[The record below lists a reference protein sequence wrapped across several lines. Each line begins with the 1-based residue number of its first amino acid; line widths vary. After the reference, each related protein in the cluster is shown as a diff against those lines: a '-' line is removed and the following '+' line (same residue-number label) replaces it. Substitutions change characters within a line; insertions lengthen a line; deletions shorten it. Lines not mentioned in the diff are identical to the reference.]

1 MTVMIMFVKF
11 EKLKTTII
19 SSLLGLILL
28 VSSNSLY
35 ANTSNIRLEKEA
47 TGNIYHIKVAFE
59 SKGQVQD
66 NRLSFLRAKS
76 QLLKYIKMSSKV
88 DGHID
93 MKHFTLI
100 EKKFS
105 GKNVMY
111 HFSVKESDIQFYPK

>member
-1 MTVMIMFVKF
+1 MDVKLR
-11 EKLKTTII
+11 KLKTTIV
-19 SSLLGLILL
+19 SSLLGLMLL
-28 VSSNSLY
+28 VFSSSIY
-35 ANTSNIRLEKEA
+35 ANTSNIRLEKEP
-47 TGNIYHIKVAFE
+47 TGNIYHIRVVFE
-59 SKGQVQD
+59 SKGLVQD

-76 QLLKYIKMSSKV
+76 QLLKFIKMSSKV

-100 EKKFS
+100 DKKFS